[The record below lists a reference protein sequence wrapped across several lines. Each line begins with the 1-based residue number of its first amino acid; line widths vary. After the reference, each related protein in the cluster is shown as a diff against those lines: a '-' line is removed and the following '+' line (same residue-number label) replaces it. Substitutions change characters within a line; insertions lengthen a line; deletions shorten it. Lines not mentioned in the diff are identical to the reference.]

1 MEKKRE
7 VLEEKIKKALTS
19 VYKVISNQLNDE
31 NSKDKNLNFKSLDFS
46 EIKDL
51 KKKDDY
57 IKLRASTDSKA
68 LKLRFS
74 DHNVFF
80 KNYPRNPALKKFY
93 EFSEIIRC
101 ELLGSKMLSGI
112 RKNLKDNYYTT

>member
-51 KKKDDY
+51 KKKM
-57 IKLRASTDSKA
+57 
-68 LKLRFS
+68 
-74 DHNVFF
+74 
-80 KNYPRNPALKKFY
+80 
-93 EFSEIIRC
+93 II
-101 ELLGSKMLSGI
+101 
-112 RKNLKDNYYTT
+112 